1 MKRIVVLLFLAVTT
15 VSAQQLDN
23 VKSLSGKG
31 TIQQWQKLKSE
42 KYGFSIEFPADPSFS
57 QQDVNTAVGAIKMNM
72 YMLDMSND
80 SSSKNA
86 VYGVIESTYPESYF
100 AEADDA
106 FNENVL
112 NGAIHGG
119 ANNVNGTILY
129 KKDIVFNGYPGKEA
143 KIGIDAAFI
152 YFKTYLVENNLYI
165 TQVICFPE
173 NDGNRDIDRFMD
185 SFELIKIK

>member
-1 MKRIVVLLFLAVTT
+1 MKKIVVLLFLAVAT

-23 VKSLSGKG
+23 IKSLNGKG
-31 TIQQWQKLKSE
+31 TVQKWQKLKSE

-57 QQDVNTAVGAIKMNM
+57 QQDVNTAVGDIKMNM
-72 YMLDMSND
+72 YMLDMSNN

-100 AEADDA
+100 TDADDA

-112 NGAIHGG
+112 NGAINGG

-129 KKDIVFNGYPGKEA
+129 KKDLVFNGYPGKEA
-143 KIGIDAAFI
+143 KIGIEGAFI

-185 SFELIKIK
+185 SFELIKTK